1 MSGIVLRFI
10 YIVSFKL
17 PTNAVKYLSSSSS
30 SPFIG
35 REIEAGEIQELA
47 SDLNLGLSDSK
58 IYILNH

>member
-1 MSGIVLRFI
+1 M
-10 YIVSFKL
+10 SFKL